1 MGTSA
6 LEVCYSNTKEQQ
18 RLKIVIQLQMNIS
31 AGSVIIKYLF
41 VWNISIVNVLFKC
54 SGTTSLEFCYSIAD
68 EQRAQSLLFNCN
80 GTSALKVCYSNTK
93 EQRRLKIVIQ

>member
-1 MGTSA
+1 MGISA

-18 RLKIVIQLQMNIS
+18 RLKIVIQLQRNIS

-54 SGTTSLEFCYSIAD
+54 SGTTALEFCYSIAD
-68 EQRAQSLLFNCN
+68 EQRAQSLLFNCS

-93 EQRRLKIVIQ
+93 EQQRLKIVIQ